1 VERFYSCHS
10 TNQGNKNKP
19 KWSRIE
25 ESKHELEGRK
35 QRTRRTQHELTNLFL
50 RRTPEDTR
58 RIRDLLP
65 KRVLSSYTNSWI
77 SGPLSHKQLE
87 VGKTLDEKMQMEE
100 VREMEAPSSY
110 LIGLLHIPNFAS
122 RYKWAKLFSLRA

>member
-1 VERFYSCHS
+1 MDFLRWKGYSRHS
-10 TNQGNKNKP
+10 TNQGNKNEP

-35 QRTRRTQHELTNLFL
+35 RRTRRTQHELTNRFL
-50 RRTPEDTR
+50 RRTLEDTR

-65 KRVLSSYTNSWI
+65 KRVLGSYTNSWI

-87 VGKTLDEKMQMEE
+87 VGKTLNEKMKNGGGEGDGG
-100 VREMEAPSSY
+100 S
-110 LIGLLHIPNFAS
+110 LILFNRAITQSQFCP
-122 RYKWAKLFSLRA
+122 WIKLSQTT